1 MQIDGVT
8 VFTGCAISGIV
19 SLILKLDFR
28 YHKEAL
34 LSYGPQ
40 QIQIR
45 RVFREKE
52 KVSLNQKM
60 VTQLERKF
68 LSFLTLFPIIDDLHE
83 RANK

>member
-1 MQIDGVT
+1 M
-8 VFTGCAISGIV
+8 
-19 SLILKLDFR
+19 
-28 YHKEAL
+28 
-34 LSYGPQ
+34 
-40 QIQIR
+40 
-45 RVFREKE
+45 EKE